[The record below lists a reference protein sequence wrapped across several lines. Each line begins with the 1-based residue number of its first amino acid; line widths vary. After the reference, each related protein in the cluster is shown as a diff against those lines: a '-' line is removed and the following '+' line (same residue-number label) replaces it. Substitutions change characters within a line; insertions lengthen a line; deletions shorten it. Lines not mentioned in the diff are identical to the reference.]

1 MANRGFTYE
10 TMIEEALRGVVRRVL
25 KMVQKDGLPGD
36 HHLYLTFRTDAEGV
50 DVADAIRARWPEE
63 MTIVIQHQYWDLE
76 VYAERFSVTL
86 SFADVPQ
93 RLVIPYAAITAFAD
107 PSVKFGLQFAHQ
119 SGAFD
124 ETDEAPDALASAGL
138 ASAGPAAKAEA
149 VGDAPAEDP
158 AAAGANVVA
167 LDKFRR
173 R

>member
-10 TMIEEALRGVVRRVL
+10 TMIEEALRGMVRRVL

-50 DVADAIRARWPEE
+50 DVSEAIRGRWPEE
-63 MTIVIQHQYWDLE
+63 MTIVLQHQFWDLE

-93 RLVIPYAAITAFAD
+93 KLGIPYAAITAFAD
-107 PSVKFGLQFAHQ
+107 PSVKFGLQFMHQ
-119 SGAFD
+119 TDAVD
-124 ETDEAPDALASAGL
+124 ETDEAPAPTAAASV
-138 ASAGPAAKAEA
+138 SSPSPAA
-149 VGDAPAEDP
+149 DAPAAD
-158 AAAGANVVA
+158 GANVVA

>member
-1 MANRGFTYE
+1 MTKDQMANRGFTYE

-36 HHLYLTFRTDAEGV
+36 HHIYLTFQTGADGV
-50 DVADAIRARWPEE
+50 DVSDTIRSRWPDE

-86 SFADVPQ
+86 SFSDVPQ
-93 RLVIPYAAITAFAD
+93 KLVIPYAAITAFAD
-107 PSVKFGLQFAHQ
+107 PSVKFGLQFMHHTGAH
-119 SGAFD
+119 D
-124 ETDEAPDALASAGL
+124 ESDEATAATALPASA
-138 ASAGPAAKAEA
+138 SQETPAP
-149 VGDAPAEDP
+149 D
-158 AAAGANVVA
+158 GANVVA

>member
-1 MANRGFTYE
+1 MTKDQMANRGFTYE
-10 TMIEEALRGVVRRVL
+10 TMIEEALRGMVRRVL

-36 HHLYLTFRTDAEGV
+36 HHIYLTFRTDADGV
-50 DVADAIRARWPEE
+50 DVSDAIRSRWPEE

-93 RLVIPYAAITAFAD
+93 KLVIPYAAITAFAD
-107 PSVKFGLQFAHQ
+107 PSVKFGLQFMHQ
-119 SGAFD
+119 TGAID
-124 ETDEAPDALASAGL
+124 ESDEAPA
-138 ASAGPAAKAEA
+138 PAA
-149 VGDAPAEDP
+149 P
-158 AAAGANVVA
+158 AAAAPSDEAPAAEGANVVA

>member
-1 MANRGFTYE
+1 MTKDQMANRGFTYE

-36 HHLYLTFRTDAEGV
+36 HHIYLTFRTDADGV
-50 DVADAIRARWPEE
+50 DVSDTIRSRWPEE

-86 SFADVPQ
+86 SFSDVAQ
-93 RLVIPYAAITAFAD
+93 KLVIPYAAITAFAD
-107 PSVKFGLQFAHQ
+107 PSVKFGLQFMHQ
-119 SGAFD
+119 TDAQD
-124 ETDEAPDALASAGL
+124 ESDEV
-138 ASAGPAAKAEA
+138 PAAT
-149 VGDAPAEDP
+149 APSGSASTLDEPP
-158 AAAGANVVA
+158 AADGANVVA

>member
-36 HHLYLTFRTDAEGV
+36 HHIYLTFRTDAEGV
-50 DVADAIRARWPEE
+50 DVSDAIRTRWPEE

-93 RLVIPYAAITAFAD
+93 KLVIPYAAITAFAD
-107 PSVKFGLQFAHQ
+107 PSVKFGLQFMHQ
-119 SGAFD
+119 TGAVD
-124 ETDEAPDALASAGL
+124 ESDEAPVPALSAPTV
-138 ASAGPAAKAEA
+138 APSD
-149 VGDAPAEDP
+149 DAPAAE
-158 AAAGANVVA
+158 GANVVA